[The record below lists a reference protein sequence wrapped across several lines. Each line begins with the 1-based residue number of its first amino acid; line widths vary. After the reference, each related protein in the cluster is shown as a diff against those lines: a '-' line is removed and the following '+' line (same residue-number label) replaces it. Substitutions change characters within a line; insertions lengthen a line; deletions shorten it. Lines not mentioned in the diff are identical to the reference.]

1 MVSFARLTMPEMYN
15 RLNPVDSLSVWDFSK
30 YKPAVVVIDL
40 FENDAAI
47 VTRPDNQ
54 QFIRV
59 FGKTP
64 PGKDFIINAYVQFIK
79 TLRAKYPDA
88 YIICSLGSMGAVKEG
103 SLWPG
108 YITSAAEKVNDK
120 KVLTFF
126 FRYKGSAGHPKIK
139 DHQIM
144 AADLI
149 AFLDKNTRW

>member
-1 MVSFARLTMPEMYN
+1 
-15 RLNPVDSLSVWDFSK
+15 
-30 YKPAVVVIDL
+30 
-40 FENDAAI
+40 
-47 VTRPDNQ
+47 
-54 QFIRV
+54 
-59 FGKTP
+59 
-64 PGKDFIINAYVQFIK
+64 
-79 TLRAKYPDA
+79 
-88 YIICSLGSMGAVKEG
+88 MGAVKEG